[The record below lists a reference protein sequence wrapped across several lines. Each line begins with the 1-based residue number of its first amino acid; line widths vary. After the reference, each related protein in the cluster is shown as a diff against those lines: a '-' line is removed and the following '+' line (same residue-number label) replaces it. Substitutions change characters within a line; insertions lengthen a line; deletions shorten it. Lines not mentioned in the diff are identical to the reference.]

1 MAKIK
6 KLPPQKAKDP
16 KKTFKRLFSEVFGEN
31 KLKLTV
37 VIICIIISALSTVYI
52 STLLKTL
59 IDDFI
64 TPIVKSGTFDFSP
77 LLKAMCGWALIMLLG
92 VTTTYLQGRIMVKI
106 AQDALLNIR
115 NKMFAKL
122 EKLPISY
129 FDTHQHGQIMSRF
142 TNDADTL
149 QQMIS
154 QSIVSVISSG
164 LTLICVFIALLMNS
178 WILTILIVLTVIVLM
193 NVTKIIGSKSS
204 KNFALQQKNLA
215 KVNGYIEEMMNGS
228 KVVKVFNHE
237 DASKKEFDQIN
248 NELCQTMTRANT
260 YSNVMGPVVNNIGN
274 LQYVILVFA
283 GSLISIVT
291 GGSYSVGSLAAFL
304 QLSKS
309 FTNPLGQ
316 IAQQVNF
323 FLMALAGAERIFEL
337 LDEEEEVD
345 NGYVTLVNA
354 KEENGVLTECKER
367 TGIWA
372 WKHPHTDGS
381 GITYTKLRGDI
392 VMSEVDF
399 SYIEGKPVL
408 KDVSLYAHPGEKIAF
423 VGATGAGKTTITNL
437 LNRFYDIQ
445 DGKIRFDGININKIK
460 KSDLRHSLGIILQD
474 THLFSGTIK
483 DNIRYGKLDATDE
496 EIINAAKLANAHEFI
511 MMMKD
516 GYDTMLENDGEGLSQ
531 GQRQLIAIA
540 RAAVA
545 NPPVLVMDEATSS
558 IDTHTESLVQEGMD
572 RLMEG
577 RTVFVIAHRLSTVRN
592 SDCIMVLENGRIIEK
607 GSHDQLIDQK
617 GKYYQL
623 YTGNAVSSLG

>member
-77 LLKAMCGWALIMLLG
+77 LLKAMCGWAIIMLLG

-399 SYIEGKPVL
+399 SYVEGKPVL

-592 SDCIMVLENGRIIEK
+592 SDCIMVLDHGSIIERGTHDSLIAEK
-607 GSHDQLIDQK
+607 GV
-617 GKYYQL
+617 YYRL
-623 YTGNAVSSLG
+623 YTGAFELS

>member
-16 KKTFKRLFSEVFGEN
+16 KKTFKRLFHEVFGEN

-399 SYIEGKPVL
+399 SYVEGKPVL

-592 SDCIMVLENGRIIEK
+592 SDCIMVLDHGSIIERGTHDSLIAEK
-607 GSHDQLIDQK
+607 GV
-617 GKYYQL
+617 YYRL
-623 YTGNAVSSLG
+623 YTGAFELS

>member
-122 EKLPISY
+122 ERLPISY

-592 SDCIMVLENGRIIEK
+592 SDCIMVLDHGSIIERGTHDSLIAEK
-607 GSHDQLIDQK
+607 GV
-617 GKYYQL
+617 YYRL
-623 YTGNAVSSLG
+623 YTGAFELS